1 MRNNLVVN
9 KMIELIESNIDN
21 DSKREA
27 VVALVRAEYGVKD
40 GSRIAK
46 KHLPAVEEQV
56 ARAIVES
63 GRYDGVT
70 TKRHGDGWAICHP
83 DGRAAAESAKKMK
96 QRVMAQLRDGYAPDM
111 NRNRANRTLL
121 DEVQSLRKKAGNAV
135 DAGKIDAE
143 MREAIRAELDGM
155 SADLA

>member
-1 MRNNLVVN
+1 MTNKLVIEKLV
-9 KMIELIESNIDN
+9 ELIESNIDN

-63 GRYDGVT
+63 GEYEGVT
-70 TKRHGDGWAICHP
+70 TKRHGEGWAICHP
-83 DGRAAAESAKKMK
+83 EGRAAAEAAKKMK
-96 QRVMAQLRDGYAPDM
+96 QRVMNQLRDGDTSKKT
-111 NRNRANRTLL
+111 RTLL
-121 DEVQSLRKKAGNAV
+121 DEVRSLRKKAGNAV
-135 DAGKIDAE
+135 DAGKIDAA
-143 MREAIRAELDGM
+143 MREAIRAELEGM
-155 SADLA
+155 STDLA

>member
-1 MRNNLVVN
+1 MKNNLVVN
-9 KMIELIESNIDN
+9 KLVELIESNIDN

-46 KHLPAVEEQV
+46 KHLLAVEEQV

-70 TKRHGDGWAICHP
+70 TKRHGNGWAISHP

-96 QRVMAQLRDGYAPDM
+96 QRVMAQLRDGDTSKKT
-111 NRNRANRTLL
+111 RTLL
-121 DEVQSLRKKAGNAV
+121 DEVRSLRKKAGNAV

>member
-1 MRNNLVVN
+1 MTNKLVIEKLV
-9 KMIELIESNIDN
+9 ELIESNIDN

-63 GRYDGVT
+63 GEYEGVT
-70 TKRHGDGWAICHP
+70 TKRHGEGWAICHP
-83 DGRAAAESAKKMK
+83 EGRAAAEAAKKMK
-96 QRVMAQLRDGYAPDM
+96 QRVMNQLRDGDTSKKT
-111 NRNRANRTLL
+111 RTLL
-121 DEVQSLRKKAGNAV
+121 DEVRSLRKKAGNAV

>member
-1 MRNNLVVN
+1 MKNNLVVN
-9 KMIELIESNIDN
+9 KLVELIESNIDN

-46 KHLPAVEEQV
+46 KHLLAVEEQV

-63 GRYDGVT
+63 GEYEGVT
-70 TKRHGDGWAICHP
+70 TKRHGEGWAICHP
-83 DGRAAAESAKKMK
+83 DGRTAAESAKKMK
-96 QRVMAQLRDGYAPDM
+96 QRIMTQLRDGYTPDM
-111 NRNRANRTLL
+111 NRNRAKRTLL
-121 DEVQSLRKKAGNAV
+121 DDVRSLRKKAGNAV

>member
-1 MRNNLVVN
+1 MKNNIVVN
-9 KMIELIESNIDN
+9 KLVELIESNIDN
-21 DSKREA
+21 DSKQKAA
-27 VVALVRAEYGVKD
+27 VDIVRAEYGVKD

-46 KHLPAVEEQV
+46 KHLLAVEEQV

-63 GRYDGVT
+63 ERYEGVT
-70 TKRHGDGWAICHP
+70 TKRHGDGWAISHP
-83 DGRAAAESAKKMK
+83 DGREAASSAKKMK
-96 QRVMAQLRDGYAPDM
+96 QRVMAQLRDGDT
-111 NRNRANRTLL
+111 RKKTRTLL

>member
-1 MRNNLVVN
+1 MTNKLVIEKLV
-9 KMIELIESNIDN
+9 ELIESNIDN

-46 KHLPAVEEQV
+46 KHLLAVEEQV

-63 GRYDGVT
+63 GEYEGVT
-70 TKRHGDGWAICHP
+70 TKRHGEGWAICHP
-83 DGRAAAESAKKMK
+83 EGRAAAEAAKKMK
-96 QRVMAQLRDGYAPDM
+96 QRVMNQLRDGDTSKKT
-111 NRNRANRTLL
+111 RSLL
-121 DEVQSLRKKAGNAV
+121 DEVRSLRKKAGNAV

-143 MREAIRAELDGM
+143 MREAIRAELEGM

>member
-1 MRNNLVVN
+1 MTNKLVIEKLV
-9 KMIELIESNIDN
+9 ELIESNIDN

-27 VVALVRAEYGVKD
+27 VVALVRADYGVKD

-46 KHLPAVEEQV
+46 KHLLAVVEQV

-63 GRYDGVT
+63 GEYEGVT
-70 TKRHGDGWAICHP
+70 TKRHGNGWAISHP

-96 QRVMAQLRDGYAPDM
+96 QRVMAQLRDGDTSKKT
-111 NRNRANRTLL
+111 RTLL
-121 DEVQSLRKKAGNAV
+121 DEVRSLRKKAGNAV